1 MVPSC
6 HPHLFWNRIAAG
18 DSTSRGLSCAVIPSS
33 FLELDC
39 FPWFDFPCLG
49 CTVMTASFLELDCF
63 RWFKSL
69 HFEWHCHAF
78 LFLELFCSYCLSG
91 TVMPSSFGK
100 RLLPVPGL
108 PTIEWCC
115 HTIFI
120 FSGTVML
127 SSSLETVWFQ
137 WFNFF
142 QYFNFLQFKC
152 CCHAVLVLGKKKE
165 KKKFASS
172 DLTSYSLSGTMPYL
186 FCKQFASSDWTSYS
200 LSGAVMP
207 YLFL

>member
-6 HPHLFWNRIAAG
+6 HPHLFWNRIAPG

-100 RLLPVPGL
+100 WLLPVPGL

-137 WFNFF
+137 WFNF
-142 QYFNFLQFKC
+142 LR
-152 CCHAVLVLGKKKE
+152 
-165 KKKFASS
+165 FASS
-172 DLTSYSLSGTMPYL
+172 TSTSYSSSVAVTPSSLWEK
-186 FCKQFASSDWTSYS
+186 KQNNLLQVIWLPTVWVVLCHTYFS
-200 LSGAVMP
+200 
-207 YLFL
+207 